1 MDKNTQ
7 PNGADA
13 ETPRPVGETLHLKKL
28 LQTREMAWLR
38 ILKEAQAK
46 EQCRQL

>member
-1 MDKNTQ
+1 MSETYLPTHKH
-7 PNGADA
+7 A
-13 ETPRPVGETLHLKKL
+13 ETPRPAAENLHLKRV
-28 LQTREMAWLR
+28 LQTKELAWLR